1 LCLISGLGSN
11 YIINEISMEPLL
23 NIIFT
28 ILLNAIIYITLIRI
42 MYKEI
47 FMTIISLIKN
57 KG

>member
-1 LCLISGLGSN
+1 GSN

>member
-1 LCLISGLGSN
+1 GSN

-57 KG
+57 KD